1 MYISTDMI
9 ESIEASIFELFDCT
23 SSEVE
28 EFSRSLYDGCV
39 EKGIIDGVS
48 IKQKVFEFTA
58 KRARQQIDSV
68 CMHHLSRR
76 LVGSID
82 EEKACSNLAELL
94 LSNSPIAN
102 FLKAHGISFVKDEK
116 IIHMFHNGIEI
127 VPEFQSPASS
137 RIKIRLGQS
146 DYTQID
152 QCINGFAFAD
162 RIDKAGYFLHLH
174 RCPELISDL
183 AELLDFPLLVED
195 YKQSSDYFLY
205 TYLLPIDMVIMNNKE
220 DATRL
225 EKVNM
230 LLSECFYRLYDY
242 YCEPDRSTWFDHGN
256 IYMRISDDVSLTGE
270 HFQKRTRLDFQAS
283 ERERDDSGI

>member
-1 MYISTDMI
+1 MYICTDMI
-9 ESIEASIFELFDCT
+9 KSIEASIFELFDCA
-23 SSEVE
+23 SSEIE

-48 IKQKVFEFTA
+48 IKQKVSGFTT

-76 LVGSID
+76 LVGAMD
-82 EEKACSNLAELL
+82 EEVNCSNLAELL
-94 LSNSPIAN
+94 LSYSPVAN
-102 FLKAHGISFVKDEK
+102 FLKAHGISFTNDAK

-152 QCINGFAFAD
+152 QCVNGFAFAD
-162 RIDKAGYFLHLH
+162 RIDKAGYFSHLC

-183 AELLDFPLLVED
+183 AELLDFPLLAED
-195 YKQSSDYFLY
+195 YERCSDYFLY
-205 TYLLPIDMVIMNNKE
+205 TYLLPIDMAVMNNNE
-220 DATRL
+220 DATII
-225 EKVNM
+225 EKENM
-230 LLSECFYRLYDY
+230 LLTECFYRLYDY

-256 IYMRISDDVSLTGE
+256 IYMRIGDEISLTE
-270 HFQKRTRLDFQAS
+270 EYFLKRVRLDLS
-283 ERERDDSGI
+283 ESK